1 MRLIDADALYER
13 LKADEELA
21 RDRVI
26 DTPNSFPN
34 GMLNPA
40 AVRYQAQLTER
51 TRLKEIVYDAPTI
64 EPEDKCGECDAWNQY
79 KNYPRQRWIPCSERL
94 PFAEYGESD
103 NVLATCEL
111 RNADDTSYR
120 WVKILYFNGGVWCY
134 PTGETYEQKVVAWMP
149 LPESYLGETESRD
162 YKNKGDD
169 D

>member
-1 MRLIDADALYER
+1 MPRLIDADALYER

-64 EPEDKCGECDAWNQY
+64 EEHK
-79 KNYPRQRWIPCSERL
+79 WIPCSERL
-94 PFAEYGESD
+94 PKEEEDFLVTDGESMAVGYYRQD
-103 NVLATCEL
+103 AKAWDS
-111 RNADDTSYR
+111 ADFGWIENREKGYG
-120 WVKILYFNGGVWCY
+120 IN
-134 PTGETYEQKVVAWMP
+134 KVIAWMP
-149 LPESYLGETESRD
+149 LPEPYAERREE
-162 YKNKGDD
+162 
-169 D
+169 

>member
-79 KNYPRQRWIPCSERL
+79 KNYSRKSQWIPCGERL
-94 PFAEYGESD
+94 PKQGQEVICQCRANIIKVLKLDADGDWYQDAEHCYMYGF
-103 NVLATCEL
+103 V
-111 RNADDTSYR
+111 
-120 WVKILYFNGGVWCY
+120 I
-134 PTGETYEQKVVAWMP
+134 AWMP
-149 LPESYLGETESRD
+149 LPESYSGETKLRD
-162 YKNKGDD
+162 YENKGDD